1 MDDLGRGASLHA
13 LEPPPSPE
21 AGFSTR
27 RRVRTGDVDPQRRL
41 RLDSVARYLQD
52 IAADNLDATGHAR
65 TDPFWIV
72 RRTVIDVI
80 EPISWPAT
88 VGLQR
93 WCSGLSS
100 RWANMRVRLTV
111 EDSEDS
117 EDPGDPDGMPAPG
130 TAAPGPP
137 TPRGGLVE
145 TEAFWIN
152 VTAAGL
158 PARISDSGMASLAGT
173 TDIHRLRWAGLT
185 QDCPPERPGE
195 PQDRPHLL
203 RSTDFDPLQ
212 HVNNAAYLAV
222 VEDELQQHADLLQ
235 RRHRVVIEYL
245 RPVTPGATMT
255 VRRRRAGD
263 RLELWLM
270 VDGVVAAAVLV
281 TPIPAAS
288 ASPASASP
296 TASVRYRPQ
305 E

>member
-1 MDDLGRGASLHA
+1 MDELDRGASLHA
-13 LEPPPSPE
+13 LGPPPSPE

-111 EDSEDS
+111 EDSEAS
-117 EDPGDPDGMPAPG
+117 EDPEGPDGMPAPG
-130 TAAPGPP
+130 TAALGPP
-137 TPRGGLVE
+137 TARGGLVE
-145 TEAFWIN
+145 TEAFWIH

-245 RPVTPGATMT
+245 RPVRPGATMT

-281 TPIPAAS
+281 APIPAAS

>member
-1 MDDLGRGASLHA
+1 MDDLDRGASMHA

-111 EDSEDS
+111 EDSEAS
-117 EDPGDPDGMPAPG
+117 EDPEGPDGMPAPG

-137 TPRGGLVE
+137 TARGGLVE

-222 VEDELQQHADLLQ
+222 VEDELLQHPDLLQ
-235 RRHRVVIEYL
+235 RPHRVVIEYL

-263 RLELWLM
+263 LLELWLM

-281 TPIPAAS
+281 TPIPDAS

>member
-1 MDDLGRGASLHA
+1 MDDLARGVSLHA

-111 EDSEDS
+111 EDPE
-117 EDPGDPDGMPAPG
+117 DPDGMPAPG
-130 TAAPGPP
+130 TTAPGPL

-173 TDIHRLRWAGLT
+173 TDIHRLRWVGLT

-222 VEDELQQHADLLQ
+222 VEDELLQHPDLLQ
-235 RRHRVVIEYL
+235 RPHRVVIEYL

-263 RLELWLM
+263 LLELWLM

-296 TASVRYRPQ
+296 TASVRDRPQ

>member
-1 MDDLGRGASLHA
+1 MDDLDRGASLHA

-111 EDSEDS
+111 EDSEAS
-117 EDPGDPDGMPAPG
+117 EDPEGPDGMPAPG

-137 TPRGGLVE
+137 TARGGLVE
-145 TEAFWIN
+145 TEACWIN

-235 RRHRVVIEYL
+235 RCHRVVIEYL

-281 TPIPAAS
+281 APIPAAS

>member
-1 MDDLGRGASLHA
+1 MDDLARGVSLHA

-111 EDSEDS
+111 EDPE
-117 EDPGDPDGMPAPG
+117 DPDGMPAPG

-222 VEDELQQHADLLQ
+222 VEDELLQHPDLLQ
-235 RRHRVVIEYL
+235 RPHRVVIEYL

-263 RLELWLM
+263 LLELWLM

-281 TPIPAAS
+281 TPIPDAS

>member
-111 EDSEDS
+111 EDPE
-117 EDPGDPDGMPAPG
+117 DPDGMPAPG
-130 TAAPGPP
+130 TAAPRHP

-158 PARISDSGMASLAGT
+158 PARISDSGMASLAVT

-288 ASPASASP
+288 ASPAS
-296 TASVRYRPQ
+296 VRYRPQ